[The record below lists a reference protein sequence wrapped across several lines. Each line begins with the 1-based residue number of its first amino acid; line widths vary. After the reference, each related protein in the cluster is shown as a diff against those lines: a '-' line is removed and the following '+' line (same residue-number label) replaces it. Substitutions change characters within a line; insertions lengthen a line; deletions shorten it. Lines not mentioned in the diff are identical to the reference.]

1 MGGIGASPSM
11 KADDKNYARIS
22 LLVLC
27 SFLMW
32 STLLVVLNL
41 SPMQGYLRYW
51 LGEQKPLFLEL
62 YCWAALGGTLAA
74 YVFLANDKDTNEKEA
89 LKTPPDP
96 TVLIYPNLI
105 DVGLYGLRIIFSG
118 IQGVAGALIL
128 YAGLI
133 YFDVP
138 AEGAPVKRKVL
149 FSLFSFLVGLNQ
161 KAFLKFLNRLT
172 ERFLTLKDDKDKA
185 EK

>member
-1 MGGIGASPSM
+1 MHAAPDGVNGITW
-11 KADDKNYARIS
+11 
-22 LLVLC
+22 LVLA
-27 SFLMW
+27 SFVAW
-32 STLLVVLNL
+32 SVLLVVLNL
-41 SPMQGYLRYW
+41 APLQGHLRYW
-51 LGEQKPLFLEL
+51 HGEQKPLFLEL

-74 YVFLANDKDTNEKEA
+74 YVFMAQDKESNEVES
-89 LKTPPDP
+89 LKAPPDP
-96 TVLIYPNLI
+96 TKLRYPDSI

-138 AEGAPVKRKVL
+138 AGDEPVKRKVL

-161 KAFLKFLNRLT
+161 KAFLAFLGRLA
-172 ERFLTLKDDKDKA
+172 ERFFRDKA
-185 EK
+185 EKS